1 MMYKM
6 FPVFLSLLL
15 VALLYP
21 SQSVAL
27 DDGTVIV
34 AIDAGHGGRD
44 VGAIGVTGVY
54 EKDINLSVSEKL
66 AVLIN
71 QTPGMKAI
79 QTRRGDVYVKLRTRL
94 AVARNEKA
102 DLFVS
107 IHADAFKDPKV
118 RGASV
123 YVLSSKG
130 ASSEAAKYLAKRA
143 NFEQVVGGV
152 SLTNKDEF
160 LSRTLIDMTQ
170 AAAIEE
176 SKLLGQEI
184 LAQLKVLGP
193 VHKKRVEQ
201 AGFVVLKS
209 PDIPSV
215 LVETAFLSN
224 PLDEAKLRKRDF
236 QTRLSNS
243 LYQGIISY
251 LNKHQINLNIARG
264 FKSHT
269 VAKGDTLSQLGV
281 KYGVRAVDLRLA
293 NNLEDSVIRV
303 GERLKI
309 PSGRTIKRHRV
320 ARGDTLSEL
329 SEFYGVSVRAIK
341 VANGIKKDTIT
352 IGTVLKI
359 P

>member
-66 AVLIN
+66 TVLIN

-193 VHKKRVEQ
+193 VHKKKVEQ

-209 PDIPSV
+209 PNIPSV

-251 LNKHQINLNIARG
+251 LNKYQINSKIARG
-264 FKSHT
+264 FQSHT
-269 VAKGDTLSQLGV
+269 VVKGDTLSQLGV
-281 KYGVRAVDLRLA
+281 KYGVRAVDLRSV

-309 PSGRTIKRHRV
+309 PSGRTLKRHRV

-341 VANGIKKDTIT
+341 VTNGIKKDKIT

>member
-6 FPVFLSLLL
+6 LPVFLSLLL
-15 VALLYP
+15 VALVSP
-21 SQSVAL
+21 SKSVAL
-27 DDGTVIV
+27 DGRTVIV

-54 EKDINLSVSEKL
+54 EKDINLSISEKL

-107 IHADAFKDPKV
+107 IHADAFTDPKV

-170 AAAIEE
+170 TAAIEE

-193 VHKKRVEQ
+193 VHKKKVEQ

-224 PLDEAKLRKRDF
+224 PLDEAKLRKGDF
-236 QTRLSNS
+236 RTRLSNA

-251 LNKHQINLNIARG
+251 LNKYQINSNIARG

-269 VAKGDTLSQLGV
+269 VMKGDTLSQLGV
-281 KYGVRAVDLRLA
+281 KYGVRAVDLRSA

-309 PSGRTIKRHRV
+309 PLGRTIKRHRV

-329 SEFYGVSVRAIK
+329 SEFYGVSVRAIM